1 MWLYTYIYA
10 CFRWSFGSACFSP
23 SLATSL
29 ELFMLSTPSPSEDP
43 DLICCKH
50 PHPIKLFL
58 SLCFCKFKGLWSIF
72 ICENKR
78 FVIHYYDRYL
88 FFFSILL
95 KKMMCWSGIERIYVL
110 IVGELQDIYD
120 LCMWYSYI
128 CMYVYV
134 HGSIR
139 NCGKIKYN

>member
-1 MWLYTYIYA
+1 
-10 CFRWSFGSACFSP
+10 
-23 SLATSL
+23 LATSL

-78 FVIHYYDRYL
+78 FVIHYDDRYL
-88 FFFSILL
+88 FFFFQF
-95 KKMMCWSGIERIYVL
+95 CWENDVL
-110 IVGELQDIYD
+110 IKN
-120 LCMWYSYI
+120 LCVNSWRATRYI
-128 CMYVYV
+128 WFMYVIVTFACMYMYMEASEIAVKLNTINISQRLCLISSFHTLTSTQDSWGTY
-134 HGSIR
+134 
-139 NCGKIKYN
+139 